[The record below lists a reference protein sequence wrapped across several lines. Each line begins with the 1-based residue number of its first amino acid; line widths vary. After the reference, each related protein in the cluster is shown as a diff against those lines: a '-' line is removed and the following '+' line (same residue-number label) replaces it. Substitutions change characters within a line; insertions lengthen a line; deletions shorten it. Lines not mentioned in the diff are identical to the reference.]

1 MISIVIKIINIETII
16 CFIKDG
22 FLIVQDL
29 KTNFKDIAS
38 HEILPSMHPHDTF
51 IVTKFRVINGLILT
65 GLSSGLLK

>member
-22 FLIVQDL
+22 FLIVQGL

-38 HEILPSMHPHDTF
+38 HEILPSMHPHDTI

>member
-16 CFIKDG
+16 GFIKDG
-22 FLIVQDL
+22 FLIVQGL

-38 HEILPSMHPHDTF
+38 HEILSSMHPHDAI

>member
-16 CFIKDG
+16 CLLKDG

-38 HEILPSMHPHDTF
+38 HEILPSMHPHDTI

>member
-1 MISIVIKIINIETII
+1 MISIVINIINIETII
-16 CFIKDG
+16 CSIKHG

-38 HEILPSMHPHDTF
+38 HEILSSMHPHDA
-51 IVTKFRVINGLILT
+51 IIATKFRVINGLILT

>member
-1 MISIVIKIINIETII
+1 MISIVTNIINIETII
-16 CFIKDG
+16 CSIKDG

-38 HEILPSMHPHDTF
+38 HEILPPMHPHDTI